1 MLGKLTPLEHHAI
14 TPPANRYPFMAE
26 NINPLRIDIY
36 LREKISNH
44 CKSISIYGRKYQ
56 ITANRYPFT
65 AENIKSLQ
73 IDIHLRQKIS
83 NYCKSIS
90 IYGRLISNDR
100 GMRYIIKDP
109 LKKSL
114 IH

>member
-26 NINPLRIDIY
+26 NINPLRINIH
-36 LREKISNH
+36 LLF
-44 CKSISIYGRKYQ
+44 GRKYQ
-56 ITANRYPFT
+56 ITANRYSFT
-65 AENIKSLQ
+65 AENIKLLQ

-83 NYCKSIS
+83 NHCESIS
-90 IYGRLISNDR
+90 IYNRLISNDR

>member
-14 TPPANRYPFMAE
+14 TPLQIDIHLQQI
-26 NINPLRIDIY
+26 NIKSLRINIH
-36 LREKISNH
+36 LRQKISNH
-44 CKSISIYGRKYQ
+44 CKSIFIYGRKYQ
-56 ITANRYPFT
+56 ITANRYSFT
-65 AENIKSLQ
+65 AENIKLRQ

-83 NYCKSIS
+83 NHCESIS
-90 IYGRLISNDR
+90 IYNRLISNDR